1 MAMKCR
7 YSHRYK
13 ADENIHHKSNGGE
26 CSPSVPRRRLRNCLT
41 LHSHP
46 MKTQLALTSNPIAET
61 QPPRTDDMG
70 AVVVFHG
77 VVRGKEEGE
86 PIRAIHYE
94 ANEPMTRRQF
104 ELIFESI
111 EQQWPIESIR
121 LTHRVD
127 EVAVNEASL
136 WVEVTAPHRAEA
148 FAACQFLIDE
158 MKKKVPIWKRALN

>member
-1 MAMKCR
+1 
-7 YSHRYK
+7 
-13 ADENIHHKSNGGE
+13 
-26 CSPSVPRRRLRNCLT
+26 
-41 LHSHP
+41 

-61 QPPRTDDMG
+61 QTAMTDDMG
-70 AVVVFHG
+70 AMVVFHG
-77 VVRGKEEGE
+77 VVRGKEDGK

-94 ANEPMTRRQF
+94 ANEPMARRQF
-104 ELIFESI
+104 ELIFGSI
-111 EQQWPIESIR
+111 EQQWQIESIR

-158 MKKKVPIWKRALN
+158 MKQKVPIWKRAVMWDTLCVSSPNLHAHRTMIRPRHVGRNKRFFQSRAEAF

>member
-13 ADENIHHKSNGGE
+13 ADENVPHKSKGGE

-41 LHSHP
+41 LHSHQ
-46 MKTQLALTSNPIAET
+46 MKIQLALTSNPIAET
-61 QPPRTDDMG
+61 QPAMTDDMG

-77 VVRGKEEGE
+77 VVRGKEEGK

-94 ANEPMTRRQF
+94 ANEPMARRQF

-158 MKKKVPIWKRALN
+158 MKQKVPIWKRAVR